1 MPEFLGII
9 PARYASTRFPGKPL
23 ADINGKP
30 MILRVYERAA
40 NALDNLIVATDDQ
53 RIFDCVINAE
63 GKAIITSPN
72 HPSGTDRCYE
82 ALLIYQ
88 EETKRKYD
96 IVINIQGDEPF
107 IQPEQ
112 IELLMQCF
120 KDPSVD
126 IATLVKAIE
135 DKNMIF
141 DKNKPKVVVNRKR
154 EALYF
159 SRSPIPFVRGVDED
173 DWFEKH
179 IFYQHIGM
187 YAYRAKALAEITGLE
202 TGILEKA
209 ESLEQLRWLENG
221 YKIKVALTEHESF
234 GIDTPEDLA
243 HAKKLHIFK
252 D

>member
-1 MPEFLGII
+1 MQEFLGII

-30 MILRVYERAA
+30 MILRVLERAEK
-40 NALDNLIVATDDQ
+40 ALDDIIVATDDQ
-53 RIFDCVINAE
+53 RIFDSVSKAG
-63 GKAIITSPN
+63 GKAIITSAN
-72 HPSGTDRCYE
+72 HQSGTDRCYE
-82 ALLIYQ
+82 ALLIHQ
-88 EETKRKYD
+88 DETHKKYD

-112 IELLMQCF
+112 IEMLMQCF
-120 KDPSVD
+120 KDPTID
-126 IATLVKAIE
+126 IATLVKVIE
-135 DKNMIF
+135 DKSLIF
-141 DKNKPKVVVNRKR
+141 DTNKPKVVLNRKR

-159 SRSPIPFVRGVDED
+159 SRSPIPFIRGVENDN
-173 DWFEKH
+173 WFDRH

-187 YAYRAKALAEITGLE
+187 YAYRAKALAEITSLE

-221 YKIKVALTEHESF
+221 FKIKVALTEHESF

-243 HAKKLHIFK
+243 HAKKLNIFK
-252 D
+252 E